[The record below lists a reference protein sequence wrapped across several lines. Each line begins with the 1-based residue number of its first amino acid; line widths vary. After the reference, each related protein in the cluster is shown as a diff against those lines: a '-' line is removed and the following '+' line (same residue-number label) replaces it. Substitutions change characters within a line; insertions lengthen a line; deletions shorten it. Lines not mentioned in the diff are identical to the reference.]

1 MLHLVHASVDTQ
13 PVFTGSLSTVREE
26 DLSVHAVAG
35 PLTVWRSVT
44 SKSRSNLSAKPSH
57 AVV

>member
-1 MLHLVHASVDTQ
+1 VHASVDTQ